1 MVQGVSKSPG
11 KFRGMQPHFF
21 NFFGYKTISRNL
33 SDSESKSLN
42 SWKLIAMQSIHFE
55 GRMILHGGSF
65 NQIIL
70 QHGLLTD
77 IQF

>member
-11 KFRGMQPHFF
+11 KFRGMQPHF
-21 NFFGYKTISRNL
+21 FFGYKTISRNL

-42 SWKLIAMQSIHFE
+42 SWKLIAMQSTHFE

-70 QHGLLTD
+70 QNGLLTD

>member
-1 MVQGVSKSPG
+1 MSKSP
-11 KFRGMQPHFF
+11 GMQPHFF
-21 NFFGYKTISRNL
+21 FFGYKTISRNL
-33 SDSESKSLN
+33 SDLESKSLN
-42 SWKLIAMQSIHFE
+42 SWKLIAMQLIHFE

-70 QHGLLTD
+70 QNGLLTD